1 MICDKIFYMTFNDLR
16 KNAYKSSVSQNVAQK
31 KIQVQKEDLSSQKE
45 KSKKEKHKS
54 QNPEL
59 NAASDALVS
68 GGLLKVPV
76 SKKEADG
83 RDSVYRRV
91 AKFLLIIGVDEA
103 AKILPH
109 LTEEQTE
116 KIIPEI
122 ASIRSVSPE
131 ETRQILEEFETLLKN
146 AREGGGIDT
155 AREILRKAYGEKKA
169 KELIDKSVPFPL
181 EKPFE
186 YLNDIDN
193 ERINLLLKEE
203 SVQVKALILSHLNPK
218 KAASVINLM
227 DSKEKSEVAFRL
239 LKLEPVSPEV
249 IKNLDE
255 ILHKKVLLQNSQR
268 TNSLD
273 GKNILAEILKK
284 MSFSTENSILSKIST
299 EEPSLAN
306 DLRERLFTVD
316 DVVSSDD
323 RFVQETLM
331 MYSNY
336 EIACL
341 VYKREE
347 KFTKKIFQCIS
358 QGRVSQVQEELNI
371 NQTFLKSECDKIYSK
386 FLNTLRNAFEE
397 GKLFIKNRTD
407 DVYI

>member
-16 KNAYKSSVSQNVAQK
+16 KNAYKSSVSQNAAQK

-59 NAASDALVS
+59 NAASDALIS

-255 ILHKKVLLQNSQR
+255 VLHKKVLLQNSQR

-273 GKNILAEILKK
+273 GKKILAEILKK

-299 EEPSLAN
+299 EEPSLAS

>member
-59 NAASDALVS
+59 NAASEALVS

-255 ILHKKVLLQNSQR
+255 VLHKKVLLQNSQR

-358 QGRVSQVQEELNI
+358 QGRVSQVQEEFNI

>member
-1 MICDKIFYMTFNDLR
+1 MTFNDLR
-16 KNAYKSSVSQNVAQK
+16 KNAYKSSVSKTLGQK
-31 KIQVQKEDLSSQKE
+31 DSQVKKEDFSVQKE
-45 KSKKEKHKS
+45 KKEKHKS

-59 NAASDALVS
+59 NAASDALIS

-131 ETRQILEEFETLLKN
+131 ETSQILEEFESLLKT

-155 AREILRKAYGEKKA
+155 AREILKKAYGEKKA

-186 YLNDIDN
+186 YLNDIDK

-203 SVQVKALILSHLNPK
+203 SVQVKALVLSRLNPK

-249 IKNLDE
+249 IKSLDE
-255 ILHKKVLLQNSQR
+255 ALHKKLLLQNSQK
-268 TNSLD
+268 TNSID
-273 GKNILAEILKK
+273 GKNVLAEILKK
-284 MSFSTENSILSKIST
+284 MSFSTENSILSKISS

-316 DVVSSDD
+316 DVVNSDD
-323 RFVQETLM
+323 RFIQETLM

-341 VYKREE
+341 VYKKDEN
-347 KFTKKIFQCIS
+347 FTKKIFQCIS
-358 QGRVSQVQEELNI
+358 QGRISQVQDELNI
-371 NQTFLKSECDKIYSK
+371 NQAFSKSECDKIYSK

-407 DVYI
+407 DVYV

>member
-16 KNAYKSSVSQNVAQK
+16 KNAYKSSVSQNAAQK

-45 KSKKEKHKS
+45 KSKKEKHTS

-155 AREILRKAYGEKKA
+155 AREILKKAYGEKKA

-255 ILHKKVLLQNSQR
+255 VLHKKVLLQNSQR

-316 DVVSSDD
+316 DVINSDD

>member
-131 ETRQILEEFETLLKN
+131 ETSQILEEFETLLKN

-255 ILHKKVLLQNSQR
+255 VLHKKVLLQNSQR

-358 QGRVSQVQEELNI
+358 QGRVSQVQEEFNI

>member
-31 KIQVQKEDLSSQKE
+31 KIQVQNEDLSSQKE
-45 KSKKEKHKS
+45 KSKNEKHKS

-255 ILHKKVLLQNSQR
+255 VLHKKVLLQNSQR

>member
-16 KNAYKSSVSQNVAQK
+16 KNAYKSSVSQNAAQK

-155 AREILRKAYGEKKA
+155 AREILKKAYGEKKA

-255 ILHKKVLLQNSQR
+255 VLHKKVLLQNSQR

-316 DVVSSDD
+316 DVVNSDD

>member
-131 ETRQILEEFETLLKN
+131 ETSQILEEFETLLKN

-155 AREILRKAYGEKKA
+155 AREILKNSYGEKQT

-255 ILHKKVLLQNSQR
+255 VLHKKVLLQNSQR

>member
-155 AREILRKAYGEKKA
+155 AREILKKAYGEKKA

-273 GKNILAEILKK
+273 GKKILAEILKK

>member
-16 KNAYKSSVSQNVAQK
+16 KNAYKSSVSQNAAQK

-45 KSKKEKHKS
+45 KSKKEKHTS

-155 AREILRKAYGEKKA
+155 AREILKKAYGEKKA

-255 ILHKKVLLQNSQR
+255 VLHKKVLLQNSQR

-323 RFVQETLM
+323 RFVQEILM

-371 NQTFLKSECDKIYSK
+371 NQTFFKSECDKIYSK

>member
-16 KNAYKSSVSQNVAQK
+16 KNAYKSSVSQNAAQK

-59 NAASDALVS
+59 NAASEALVS

-255 ILHKKVLLQNSQR
+255 VLHKKVLLQNSQR

-273 GKNILAEILKK
+273 GKKILAEILKK

>member
-16 KNAYKSSVSQNVAQK
+16 KNAYKSSVSQNAAQK

-155 AREILRKAYGEKKA
+155 AREILKKAYGEKKA

-255 ILHKKVLLQNSQR
+255 VLHKKVLLQNSQR

-273 GKNILAEILKK
+273 GKKILAEILKK

>member
-16 KNAYKSSVSQNVAQK
+16 KNAYKSSVSQNVAPK

-131 ETRQILEEFETLLKN
+131 ETSQILEEFETLLKN

-255 ILHKKVLLQNSQR
+255 VLHKKVLLQNSQR

-273 GKNILAEILKK
+273 GKKILAEILKK

-358 QGRVSQVQEELNI
+358 QRRVSQVQEELNI

>member
-203 SVQVKALILSHLNPK
+203 SVQVKAMILSHLNPK

-255 ILHKKVLLQNSQR
+255 VLHKKVLLQNSQR

>member
-16 KNAYKSSVSQNVAQK
+16 KNAYKSSDSQNVAQK
-31 KIQVQKEDLSSQKE
+31 KIQVQKKDLSSQKE

-255 ILHKKVLLQNSQR
+255 VLHKKVLLQNSQR

-316 DVVSSDD
+316 DVLNSDD
-323 RFVQETLM
+323 RFVQEILM

>member
-255 ILHKKVLLQNSQR
+255 VLHKKVLLQNSQR

-273 GKNILAEILKK
+273 GKKILTEILKK

>member
-16 KNAYKSSVSQNVAQK
+16 KNAYKSSVSQNAAQK

-155 AREILRKAYGEKKA
+155 AREILKKAYGEKKA

-255 ILHKKVLLQNSQR
+255 VLHKKVLLQNSQR

-273 GKNILAEILKK
+273 GKKILAEILKK
-284 MSFSTENSILSKIST
+284 MSFSTENSILLKIST

-358 QGRVSQVQEELNI
+358 QGRVSQVQEEFNI

>member
-1 MICDKIFYMTFNDLR
+1 MTFNDLR
-16 KNAYKSSVSQNVAQK
+16 KNAYKSSVSQNAAQK

-59 NAASDALVS
+59 NAASDALIS

-155 AREILRKAYGEKKA
+155 AREILKKAYGEKKA

-255 ILHKKVLLQNSQR
+255 VLHKKVLLQNSQR

>member
-255 ILHKKVLLQNSQR
+255 VLHKKVLLQNSQR

-273 GKNILAEILKK
+273 GKKILAEILKK

>member
-16 KNAYKSSVSQNVAQK
+16 KNAYKSSVSQNVAPK

-255 ILHKKVLLQNSQR
+255 VLHKKVLLQNSQR

-273 GKNILAEILKK
+273 GKKILAEILKK

-316 DVVSSDD
+316 DVVNSDD

>member
-16 KNAYKSSVSQNVAQK
+16 KNAYKSSVSQNAVQK

-131 ETRQILEEFETLLKN
+131 ETSQILEEFETLLKN

-155 AREILRKAYGEKKA
+155 AREILKKAYGEKKA

-255 ILHKKVLLQNSQR
+255 VLHKKVLLQNSQR

-273 GKNILAEILKK
+273 GKKILAEILKK

>member
-1 MICDKIFYMTFNDLR
+1 MTFNDLR
-16 KNAYKSSVSQNVAQK
+16 KNAYKSSVSKTLGQK
-31 KIQVQKEDLSSQKE
+31 DSQVKKEDFSVQKE
-45 KSKKEKHKS
+45 KKEKHKS

-59 NAASDALVS
+59 NAASDALIS

-131 ETRQILEEFETLLKN
+131 ETSQILEEFESLLKT

-155 AREILRKAYGEKKA
+155 AREILKKAYGEKKA

-186 YLNDIDN
+186 YLNDIDK

-203 SVQVKALILSHLNPK
+203 SVQVKALVLSRLNPK

-249 IKNLDE
+249 IKSLDE
-255 ILHKKVLLQNSQR
+255 ALHKKLLLQNSQK
-268 TNSLD
+268 TNSID
-273 GKNILAEILKK
+273 GKNVLAEILKK
-284 MSFSTENSILSKIST
+284 MSFSTENSILSKISS

-316 DVVSSDD
+316 DVVNSDD
-323 RFVQETLM
+323 RFIQETLM

-341 VYKREE
+341 VYKRDEN
-347 KFTKKIFQCIS
+347 FTKKIFQCIS
-358 QGRVSQVQEELNI
+358 QGRISQVQDELNI
-371 NQTFLKSECDKIYSK
+371 NQAFSKSECDKIYSK

-407 DVYI
+407 DVYV

>member
-31 KIQVQKEDLSSQKE
+31 KFQVQKEDLSSQKE

-255 ILHKKVLLQNSQR
+255 VLHKKVLLQNSQR

-316 DVVSSDD
+316 DVVNSDD

>member
-1 MICDKIFYMTFNDLR
+1 MTFNDLR
-16 KNAYKSSVSQNVAQK
+16 KNAYKSSVSKTLGQK
-31 KIQVQKEDLSSQKE
+31 DSQVKKEDFSVQKE
-45 KSKKEKHKS
+45 KKEKHKS

-59 NAASDALVS
+59 NAASDALIS

-131 ETRQILEEFETLLKN
+131 ETSQILEEFESLLKT

-155 AREILRKAYGEKKA
+155 AREILKKAYGEKKA

-255 ILHKKVLLQNSQR
+255 VLHKKVLLQNSQR

-316 DVVSSDD
+316 DVVNSDD
-323 RFVQETLM
+323 RFIQETLM

-341 VYKREE
+341 VYKRDEN
-347 KFTKKIFQCIS
+347 FTKKIFQCIS
-358 QGRVSQVQEELNI
+358 QGRISQVQDELNI
-371 NQTFLKSECDKIYSK
+371 NQAFSKSECDKIYSK

-407 DVYI
+407 DVYV

>member
-16 KNAYKSSVSQNVAQK
+16 KNAYKSSVSQNAAQK

-131 ETRQILEEFETLLKN
+131 ETSQILEEFETLLKN

-255 ILHKKVLLQNSQR
+255 VLHKKVLLQNSQR

>member
-31 KIQVQKEDLSSQKE
+31 KFQVQKEDLSSQKE

-255 ILHKKVLLQNSQR
+255 VLHKKVLLQNSQR

-273 GKNILAEILKK
+273 GKKILAEILKK

-316 DVVSSDD
+316 DVVNSDD

>member
-16 KNAYKSSVSQNVAQK
+16 KNAYKSSVSQNAAQK

-146 AREGGGIDT
+146 VREGGGIDT
-155 AREILRKAYGEKKA
+155 AREILKKAYGEKKA

-255 ILHKKVLLQNSQR
+255 VLHKKVLLQNSQR

>member
-16 KNAYKSSVSQNVAQK
+16 KNAYKSSVSQNVAPK

-122 ASIRSVSPE
+122 ASIRSVSSE

-255 ILHKKVLLQNSQR
+255 VLHKKVLLQNSQR

-273 GKNILAEILKK
+273 GKKILAEILKK

>member
-155 AREILRKAYGEKKA
+155 AREILKKAYGEKKA

-255 ILHKKVLLQNSQR
+255 VLHKKVLLQNTQR

-273 GKNILAEILKK
+273 GKKILAEILKK

>member
-131 ETRQILEEFETLLKN
+131 ETSQILEEFETLLKN

-155 AREILRKAYGEKKA
+155 AREILKKAYGEKKA

-255 ILHKKVLLQNSQR
+255 VLHKKVLLQNSQR

-273 GKNILAEILKK
+273 GKKILAEILKK

-316 DVVSSDD
+316 DVVNSDD

>member
-131 ETRQILEEFETLLKN
+131 ETSQILEEFETLLKN

-155 AREILRKAYGEKKA
+155 AREILKKAYGEKKA

-255 ILHKKVLLQNSQR
+255 VLHKKVLLQNSQR

-316 DVVSSDD
+316 DVVNSDD

>member
-59 NAASDALVS
+59 NAASEALVS

-131 ETRQILEEFETLLKN
+131 ETSQILEEFETLLKN

-203 SVQVKALILSHLNPK
+203 SVQVKALIISHLNPK

-255 ILHKKVLLQNSQR
+255 VLHKKVLLQNSQR

-316 DVVSSDD
+316 DVVNSDD

>member
-16 KNAYKSSVSQNVAQK
+16 KNAYKSSVSQNVVQK
-31 KIQVQKEDLSSQKE
+31 KIPVQKEDLSSQKE

-255 ILHKKVLLQNSQR
+255 VLHKKVLLQNSQR

-273 GKNILAEILKK
+273 GKKILAEILKK

-316 DVVSSDD
+316 DVVNSDD

>member
-16 KNAYKSSVSQNVAQK
+16 KNAYKSSVSQNVAPK

-155 AREILRKAYGEKKA
+155 AREILKKAYGEKKA

-255 ILHKKVLLQNSQR
+255 VLHKKVLLQNSQR

-273 GKNILAEILKK
+273 GKKILAEILKK

>member
-155 AREILRKAYGEKKA
+155 ACEILRKA
-169 KELIDKSVPFPL
+169 
-181 EKPFE
+181 
-186 YLNDIDN
+186 
-193 ERINLLLKEE
+193 
-203 SVQVKALILSHLNPK
+203 
-218 KAASVINLM
+218 
-227 DSKEKSEVAFRL
+227 
-239 LKLEPVSPEV
+239 
-249 IKNLDE
+249 
-255 ILHKKVLLQNSQR
+255 
-268 TNSLD
+268 
-273 GKNILAEILKK
+273 
-284 MSFSTENSILSKIST
+284 
-299 EEPSLAN
+299 
-306 DLRERLFTVD
+306 
-316 DVVSSDD
+316 
-323 RFVQETLM
+323 
-331 MYSNY
+331 
-336 EIACL
+336 
-341 VYKREE
+341 
-347 KFTKKIFQCIS
+347 
-358 QGRVSQVQEELNI
+358 
-371 NQTFLKSECDKIYSK
+371 
-386 FLNTLRNAFEE
+386 
-397 GKLFIKNRTD
+397 
-407 DVYI
+407 

>member
-155 AREILRKAYGEKKA
+155 AREILKKAYGEKKA

-255 ILHKKVLLQNSQR
+255 VLHKKVLLQNSQR

-323 RFVQETLM
+323 RFVQEILM

-371 NQTFLKSECDKIYSK
+371 NQTFLKSECDKIDSK
-386 FLNTLRNAFEE
+386 FLNKLRNAFEE

>member
-91 AKFLLIIGVDEA
+91 AKFFLIIGVDEA

-255 ILHKKVLLQNSQR
+255 VLHKKVLLQNSQR

-407 DVYI
+407 DVYV

>member
-16 KNAYKSSVSQNVAQK
+16 KNAYKSSVSQNVVQK

-122 ASIRSVSPE
+122 ASIRSVSSE
-131 ETRQILEEFETLLKN
+131 ETSQILEEFETLLKN
-146 AREGGGIDT
+146 VREGGGIDT

-255 ILHKKVLLQNSQR
+255 VLHKKVLLQNSQR

-273 GKNILAEILKK
+273 GKKILAEILKK

-316 DVVSSDD
+316 DVVNSDD
-323 RFVQETLM
+323 RFVQEILM

>member
-16 KNAYKSSVSQNVAQK
+16 KNAYKSSVSQNVVQK

-255 ILHKKVLLQNSQR
+255 VLHKKVLLQNSQR

-273 GKNILAEILKK
+273 GKKILAEILKK

-407 DVYI
+407 DVYV